1 MATSL
6 PVSTMLIHM
15 SKWEYTITPLMLH
28 QEGPILNNW
37 GEDGWEL
44 VTVISPG
51 EGKLPMAYFKRPK
64 N

>member
-1 MATSL
+1 
-6 PVSTMLIHM
+6 MLIHM